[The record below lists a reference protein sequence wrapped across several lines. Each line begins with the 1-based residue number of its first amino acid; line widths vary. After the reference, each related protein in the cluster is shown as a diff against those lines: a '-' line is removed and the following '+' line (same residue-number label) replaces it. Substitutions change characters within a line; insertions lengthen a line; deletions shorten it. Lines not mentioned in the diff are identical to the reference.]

1 MRTAVLEQGTF
12 LSGAQGLNLEPR
24 EEERAFIVIWDGCI
38 LFFEPR
44 EECFPTHLLIIA
56 SHYGIFNRFVLFI
69 AFVKTCR

>member
-56 SHYGIFNRFVLFI
+56 SHYLIFNRFVLFI